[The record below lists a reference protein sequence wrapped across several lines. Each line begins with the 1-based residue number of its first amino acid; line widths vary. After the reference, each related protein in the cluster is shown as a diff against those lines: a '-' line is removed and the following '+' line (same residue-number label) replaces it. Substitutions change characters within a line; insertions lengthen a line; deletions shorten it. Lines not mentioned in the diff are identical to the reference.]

1 MQSYTTQ
8 LSESVKSIEYVKN
21 IELTEHS
28 ELAEHGEL
36 AEYSDVVKNSDFIE
50 NIRIIQPEEGYRFSI
65 DPFLLVSD
73 IVPESNERILD
84 IGTGCG
90 IMPLLLAFRYSH
102 IHITAVEI
110 QKELADMAQQ
120 NFEANQ
126 LSDRIRLIND
136 DIRQINC
143 LNSDSKIELS
153 GTSNT
158 GGQFDRVIS
167 NPPYKKKGSGRLN
180 PDLQKAIARH
190 EITLCLDE
198 LLLSAAR
205 FLKPEGLLN
214 LIYPVN
220 RLTELISSMNRYAIK
235 PLSLKYLHTKKGGT
249 PKLVLV
255 SGIKQA

>member
-8 LSESVKSIEYVKN
+8 LSESAKSIEYVKN

-90 IMPLLLAFRYSH
+90 IMPLLLAFKYSH

-110 QKELADMAQQ
+110 QKELANMARQ

-136 DIRQINC
+136 DIKKISR
-143 LNSDSKIELS
+143 SDIDGKF
-153 GTSNT
+153 GFSNT

-167 NPPYKKKGSGRLN
+167 NPPYKKRGSGRLN
-180 PDLQKAIARH
+180 PDIQKAIARH
-190 EITLCLDE
+190 EVTLSLDE

-220 RLTELISSMNRYAIK
+220 RLNELISSMDIHAIK
-235 PLSLKYLHTKKGGT
+235 PLSVKYLHTKKGGS

-255 SGIKQA
+255 KGIKQP